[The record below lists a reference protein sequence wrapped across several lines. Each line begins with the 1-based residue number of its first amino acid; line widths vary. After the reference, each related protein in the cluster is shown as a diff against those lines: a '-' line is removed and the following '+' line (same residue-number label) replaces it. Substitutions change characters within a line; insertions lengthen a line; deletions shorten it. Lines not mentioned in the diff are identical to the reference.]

1 MQVSIVG
8 FEIFIERNDAIY
20 LFQALFEKRV
30 IVGNFAKALS
40 IKAVCDVKLRFRITL
55 FGVGFFKIITR
66 DDKIVRA
73 KCF

>member
-1 MQVSIVG
+1 M
-8 FEIFIERNDAIY
+8 
-20 LFQALFEKRV
+20 FQALFEKRV